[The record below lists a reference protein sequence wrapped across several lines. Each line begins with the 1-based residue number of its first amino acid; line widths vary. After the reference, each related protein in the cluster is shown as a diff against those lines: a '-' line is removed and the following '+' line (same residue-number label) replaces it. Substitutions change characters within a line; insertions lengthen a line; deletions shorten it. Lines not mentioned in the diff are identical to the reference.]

1 MPARKHTP
9 HRPAPKEFKLIMPV
23 FSRSARTFFRAPLAG
38 ASLIA
43 VLVLAAPVAL
53 AAAITG
59 TVTNRTNG
67 KPSAGDTVTLI
78 RLAQGM
84 QEAAHATSDSHGHYT
99 LDVTDSDAMHL
110 IRVTHQGANYFQPVP
125 PGTSNADVDVYDAAP
140 KVAGVSLEADVLRI
154 ESNGGSLHVIES
166 FFIKN
171 DSAPPRTQMSA
182 HPFEFYIPAGA
193 QITGSAALG
202 PGGMPVQS
210 APVPMGDP
218 GHYTFIFPLRPG
230 ETRLQLSYQ
239 LPYSGALAFTPKFAM
254 AVDNYAILLP
264 KSMQFAPATPASFQS
279 VNEDTNAQ
287 TYLVKNVK
295 PGVKLAFKV
304 AGSGQLPQETDANGQ
319 SSGGTQA
326 SGPMQEGQSGSA
338 SAAND
343 TRPGGG
349 LGTPIDTPDPLNKYK
364 WWILAVVGAL
374 LAAGAGILLR
384 QSPQSSGA
392 ASATASA
399 NVSQGS
405 VLLLALKEELF
416 ALETERI
423 EGKISQPEYDRIKVA
438 LETVL
443 QRALS
448 RQPRKTPP
456 STS

>member
-1 MPARKHTP
+1 MHAFN
-9 HRPAPKEFKLIMPV
+9 RPAPKELTIIMPTLQTA
-23 FSRSARTFFRAPLAG
+23 ARKLRRAPRAAAALTA
-38 ASLIA
+38 L
-43 VLVLAAPVAL
+43 LVLSAPVAL
-53 AAAITG
+53 AASISG
-59 TVTNRTNG
+59 TVTDRTNG

-99 LDVTDSDAMHL
+99 LQISDSDAMHL
-110 IRVTHQGANYFQPVP
+110 VRVTHQGANYFQPVP
-125 PGTSNADVDVYDAAP
+125 PGTSNADVDVFDVAP
-140 KVAGVSLEADVLRI
+140 KVNGVSLEADVLRI
-154 ESNGGSLHVIES
+154 ETGDGGLHVIES

-193 QITGSAALG
+193 HITGSAALG

-239 LPYSGALAFTPKFAM
+239 LPYSGAQNFSPKFTM
-254 AVDNYAILLP
+254 AADNYAILLP
-264 KSMQFAPATPASFQS
+264 KSMQFAPASPAAFQP
-279 VNEDTNAQ
+279 VNEDVNAQ
-287 TYLVKNVK
+287 TYLAKNVK
-295 PGVKLAFKV
+295 PGARMEFKIS
-304 AGSGQLPQETDANGQ
+304 GSGQLPQETDANGQ
-319 SSGGTQA
+319 NSGAQPT
-326 SGPMQEGQSGSA
+326 GPMQEGQSGAA

-349 LGTPIDTPDPLNKYK
+349 LGTPIDTPDPLSKYK

-384 QSPQSSGA
+384 QSPQSSSA
-392 ASATASA
+392 APASTGTNA
-399 NVSQGS
+399 PQGS
-405 VLLLALKEELF
+405 ALLLALKEELF

-423 EGKISQPEYDRIKVA
+423 EGKISQQEYERIKAA
-438 LETVL
+438 LEAVL
-443 QRALS
+443 QRALH
-448 RQPRKTPP
+448 RQAGKSTPP
-456 STS
+456 AA